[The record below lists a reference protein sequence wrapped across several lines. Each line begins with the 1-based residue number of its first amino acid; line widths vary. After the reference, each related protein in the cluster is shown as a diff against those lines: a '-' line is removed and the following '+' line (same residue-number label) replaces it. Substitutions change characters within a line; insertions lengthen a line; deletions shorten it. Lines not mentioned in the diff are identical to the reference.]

1 LALPQFFFL
10 YWQDPRWPG
19 TSSPVQST
27 LPRASIVRPAK
38 LEIPTANIAITSSG
52 LNGDSEAV
60 GTARSTMLATLTL
73 VIFRENAAVMRGAKY
88 YFHQLQSG
96 DLPSPQYRP
105 MGKGVALTRPMKG
118 TQIQLANFGSCIIRL
133 RSGGFHAI
141 QACDLGLGGGLVVWS
156 DCNRICA
163 DAADGRR
170 AVRRQRNGF
179 QNRFQYGPS

>member
-1 LALPQFFFL
+1 MTCVTGTKGRNAWRNSDGLALRRFFFL
-10 YWQDPRWPG
+10 YWQDPRWLG

-27 LPRASIVRPAK
+27 LPRASIVRPGK

-88 YFHQLQSG
+88 FFRQLQSG
-96 DLPSPQYRP
+96 DLPSPLYRP

-118 TQIQLANFGSCIIRL
+118 TQIQLASFGSCTI
-133 RSGGFHAI
+133 
-141 QACDLGLGGGLVVWS
+141 
-156 DCNRICA
+156 
-163 DAADGRR
+163 
-170 AVRRQRNGF
+170 
-179 QNRFQYGPS
+179 